1 MTIGGRFARIATD
14 LVVRR
19 PALWGLFRGPVR
31 RQFERLAP
39 QWDEIRSP
47 DHLASLEAALD
58 TLEEPPARVL
68 DLGTGTGAAALASA
82 ARWPDAEIVGVDV
95 SEAMLAS
102 ARRKLSPELAS
113 RVSFSQ
119 ADAASLPF
127 PDASFDLV
135 TLANMIPFFDE
146 LARVVA
152 PGGSVV
158 FAFSAGPQT
167 PIYVPSERLR
177 EELGRRGFG
186 DFADLSA
193 GSGTALLARKAAR
206 S

>member
-1 MTIGGRFARIATD
+1 MTIGGRFARFATD

-19 PALWGLFRGPVR
+19 PALWRLFRGPMR

-39 QWDEIRSP
+39 HWDAMRSP

-58 TLEEPPARVL
+58 AVEEPPGRVL

-82 ARWPDAEIVGVDV
+82 ARWPDAEIVGLDV

-102 ARRKLSPELAS
+102 ARRKVSPDLAR
-113 RVSFSQ
+113 RVSFRQ

-127 PDASFDLV
+127 ADGSFDLV

-152 PGGSVV
+152 PGGHVA
-158 FAFSAGPQT
+158 FAFSVGPQT
-167 PIYVPSERLR
+167 PIYVSSERLR
-177 EELGRRGFG
+177 AELAGRGFAE
-186 DFADLSA
+186 FADLAA
-193 GSGTALLARKAAR
+193 GSGTALLARKRAR
-206 S
+206 G

>member
-14 LVVRR
+14 VVVRR
-19 PALWGLFRGPVR
+19 PALWRLFRGPMR

-39 QWDEIRSP
+39 HWDEIRTA

-68 DLGTGTGAAALASA
+68 DLGTGTGAAAFSSA
-82 ARWPDAEIVGVDV
+82 ARWPEAEVVGVDV
-95 SEAMLAS
+95 SEAMLES
-102 ARRKLSPELAS
+102 ARRKLSPDLAR
-113 RVSFSQ
+113 RVSFTP

-127 PDASFDLV
+127 PDGSFDLV

-146 LARVVA
+146 LARVVG
-152 PGGSVV
+152 PGGHAA
-158 FAFSAGPQT
+158 FAFSVGPQT

-177 EELGRRGFG
+177 AELGRRGFAE
-186 DFADLSA
+186 FHDLAA
-193 GSGTALLARKAAR
+193 GSGTALLARKTAHG
-206 S
+206 